1 MIAPIE
7 LEKLEECR
15 SLLEEIPLPRTCF
28 LLSLT
33 PPKKGRILLA
43 NPMRGIFG
51 PGLS

>member
-33 PPKKGRILLA
+33 PQKKDPFWALGV
-43 NPMRGIFG
+43 G
-51 PGLS
+51 PFSNCSP

>member
-28 LLSLT
+28 PLSLT
-33 PPKKGRILLA
+33 PQKKD
-43 NPMRGIFG
+43 PFPRGSTASKSESRF
-51 PGLS
+51 PR